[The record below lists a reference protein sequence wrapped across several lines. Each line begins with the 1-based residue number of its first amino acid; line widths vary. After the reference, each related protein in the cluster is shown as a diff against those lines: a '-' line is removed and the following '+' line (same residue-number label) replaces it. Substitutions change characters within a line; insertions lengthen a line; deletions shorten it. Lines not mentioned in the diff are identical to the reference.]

1 MCMLTRWGV
10 CSGDKTLKALL
21 AVGGRCLSR
30 VVRIRYDGRIIGYPG
45 EAVFGLGPVQSAVLQ
60 SPQSGSI

>member
-1 MCMLTRWGV
+1 MLMLTRWGV
-10 CSGDKTLKALL
+10 CSRERTLKALM
-21 AVGGRCLSR
+21 AVGGRFLTR

-45 EAVFGLGPVQSAVLQ
+45 EAVSGLGPVQSAVLQ